1 MFNNAENVNNIT
13 EAKKQFLS
21 ISDYKDAK
29 EIVCRASVFDINKS
43 FSILSLMSPS

>member
-1 MFNNAENVNNIT
+1 MSHVNNIT

-29 EIVCRASVFDINKS
+29 EMAERCSEL
-43 FSILSLMSPS
+43 SIRTVYDMV